1 MTRATALACALLAPG
16 LLAAQEK
23 FDVKLKK
30 REKGD
35 SVTVAYEEKTTN
47 AFTVTGPDGKALEKK
62 NQQAV
67 ESAKYREDILEKEAG
82 KRATKLKRTYEKA
95 SVAIDGKAEEFEHVG
110 KAVTIERKGAAY
122 SFTLDDGKALMGKGA
137 ALLSKEFS
145 KKGES
150 DDIDQKVLPKKPVAV
165 GDTWDVNVKEFLT
178 ELGGED
184 TGKAFD
190 LDKAKG
196 TGKLAKAYK
205 KGGKQFGVLEVDVS
219 TPLLSL
225 PRTEFKCEPGSKFT
239 LKLSLDVCIDGS
251 AEAGN
256 LKGELKFVGTSK
268 VNQGGMDLVLAL
280 DVTVNRRDTH
290 EPVAK

>member
-1 MTRATALACALLAPG
+1 MTRTTALACALLVPA
-16 LLAAQEK
+16 LLTAQEK

-30 REKGD
+30 RDKGEA
-35 SVTVAYEEKTTN
+35 VIVAYEEKTTN
-47 AFTVTGPDGKALEKK
+47 AFTVTGPDGKAIEKK

-82 KRATKLKRTYEKA
+82 KKPTKLKRTYEKA
-95 SVAIDGKAEEFEHVG
+95 SVTIDGKAEEFEHVG
-110 KAVTIERKGAAY
+110 KIVTIERKGKDY
-122 SFTLDDGKALMGKGA
+122 TFTLDGGKVLSGKSA
-137 ALLSKEFS
+137 ALLTKEFG

-165 GDTWDVNVKEFLT
+165 GDTWDVNVKEFLSD
-178 ELGGED
+178 LGGED

-205 KGGKQFGVLEVDVS
+205 KGDKQFGVLEVELT
-219 TPLLSL
+219 TPLLAL
-225 PRTEFKCEPGSKFT
+225 PGTEFKCEPGSKFT

-268 VNQGGMDLVLAL
+268 VKQGGMDLVLAL
-280 DVTVNRRDTH
+280 DVTVSRSDTH
-290 EPVAK
+290 EPAMK